1 MPRGLPATIGGL
13 NGCAPTHVTFPMMR
27 RFPRCGTAFLLLALA
42 PLFGCATR
50 RVVQFPDQQPD
61 EPVRAVIFNGAPE
74 FPGLAERARKVGNE
88 SYPKILKLLGETPSE
103 APKHFDIVFQNHA
116 SVKTLMNDSS
126 GGFMRRGTI
135 YLGLDWL
142 TNSPEELDAYLV
154 HEMAHVAQ
162 NYAWWRTPPH
172 WTEGLADYATYKLGY
187 TNAWRCAQCSAMYP
201 HYTSGYSCAAAFLFF
216 VEADYNAQIAAQL
229 NQKLRRGKYSDAFFK
244 DATGIELRELWKA
257 FQKTPAFTSSAA
269 DILKM
274 EESLGYVNGKP
285 TAKTKSG
292 AAQKIAQ
299 ARSYAIIEQQPG
311 GAVIVSAYQFLKS
324 LRDNDQLPGWKK
336 GEKGHAEMSLNINIT
351 ELSAPP
357 TYPFRYSMT
366 LKKNSDNLVYHYTV
380 SRETKDTAWKLEKSW
395 CTDKG
400 GRLIR
405 DL

>member
-1 MPRGLPATIGGL
+1 
-13 NGCAPTHVTFPMMR
+13 
-27 RFPRCGTAFLLLALA
+27 
-42 PLFGCATR
+42 
-50 RVVQFPDQQPD
+50 
-61 EPVRAVIFNGAPE
+61 
-74 FPGLAERARKVGNE
+74 
-88 SYPKILKLLGETPSE
+88 
-103 APKHFDIVFQNHA
+103 
-116 SVKTLMNDSS
+116 
-126 GGFMRRGTI
+126 
-135 YLGLDWL
+135 LDWL

-324 LRDNDQLPGWKK
+324 LRDNDQLPLA
-336 GEKGHAEMSLNINIT
+336 AEQVSPGAAGL
-351 ELSAPP
+351 
-357 TYPFRYSMT
+357 
-366 LKKNSDNLVYHYTV
+366 DLVY
-380 SRETKDTAWKLEKSW
+380 RRGGTAWVRALS
-395 CTDKG
+395 KG
-400 GRLIR
+400 GRRISDGRTMLVAQGAAAFER
-405 DL
+405 FFPGVHAPVEVMRAAVERALRA